1 MLLYGLFGMQ
11 ENMVLKNLLVNKF
24 YHSFKK
30 EILKQLSLKLKTK
43 YQNEDYVYAF
53 WLSSIYYIYIFI

>member
-30 EILKQLSLKLKTK
+30 KILKQLFLKLKTK

-53 WLSSIYYIYIFI
+53 WLGFGYYIYIYI

>member
-1 MLLYGLFGMQ
+1 MEVLLYGLFGIQ

-30 EILKQLSLKLKTK
+30 KILKQLFLKLKTK
-43 YQNEDYVYAF
+43 YQNEEYVYAF
-53 WLSSIYYIYIFI
+53 